1 MENTTSFFEEK
12 INALDAALIE
22 LRVGSWG
29 RNLPEYKRIEQYY
42 NQFKKIM
49 FEYENMLKPKMIGDE
64 KERLGWM
71 KEYLSKITTINEDD
85 VVDDEEGNIVD
96 NIHVVKTDFRMGIAV
111 LTKMEELFRDVIER
125 LTTKA
130 RTH

>member
-1 MENTTSFFEEK
+1 METTTSFFEEK

-71 KEYLSKITTINEDD
+71 KEYLSKITTINKDD
-85 VVDDEEGNIVD
+85 VVDDEDGNTVD
-96 NIHVVKTDFRMGIAV
+96 TIRVVKTDFRMGIAI
-111 LTKMEELFRDVIER
+111 LTKMEELFRNVIER

>member
-1 MENTTSFFEEK
+1 METTISFFEEK

-111 LTKMEELFRDVIER
+111 LTKMEELFRDVVER